1 MFYRKTVFILFL
13 FIFSGSTMAIG
24 SFDFQG
30 GGGSDDSSSDDSSSD
45 DSSSDDSSSDDSS
58 SDDSSSDDSSSDDS
72 SSDDIG
78 SSNSSRDVE
87 ALVLQHMQL
96 SCSRDVKRPSFI
108 RTTKPEYF
116 STYFGNVVNQQ
127 SLKEFFNITNNQY
140 GSTCDVL
147 YRKYLSKLFH
157 KALVFA
163 YDAKNI
169 KSITSYWGFSYNGSS
184 RGAAEQDALQK
195 CQSSY
200 DKKESH
206 VCAIL
211 FSNNTITNKDY
222 LSLAKK

>member
-1 MFYRKTVFILFL
+1 MFYRKVVFILFL
-13 FIFSGSTMAIG
+13 FIFSGPTIALG
-24 SFDFQG
+24 SFDFEG
-30 GGGSDDSSSDDSSSD
+30 GGGSDDSSSDDSSG
-45 DSSSDDSSSDDSS
+45 
-58 SDDSSSDDSSSDDS
+58 DDSSSDDSSSDDS

>member
-30 GGGSDDSSSDDSSSD
+30 GGG
-45 DSSSDDSSSDDSS
+45 
-58 SDDSSSDDSSSDDS
+58 SDDSSSDDS

-147 YRKYLSKLFH
+147 
-157 KALVFA
+157 
-163 YDAKNI
+163 
-169 KSITSYWGFSYNGSS
+169 
-184 RGAAEQDALQK
+184 
-195 CQSSY
+195 
-200 DKKESH
+200 
-206 VCAIL
+206 
-211 FSNNTITNKDY
+211 
-222 LSLAKK
+222 

>member
-58 SDDSSSDDSSSDDS
+58 SDD
-72 SSDDIG
+72 IG

-87 ALVLQHMQL
+87 ALVLQHTQL

-169 KSITSYWGFSYNGSS
+169 KSITSYWGFSYNGFS

-211 FSNNTITNKDY
+211 FSNNNITNKAY